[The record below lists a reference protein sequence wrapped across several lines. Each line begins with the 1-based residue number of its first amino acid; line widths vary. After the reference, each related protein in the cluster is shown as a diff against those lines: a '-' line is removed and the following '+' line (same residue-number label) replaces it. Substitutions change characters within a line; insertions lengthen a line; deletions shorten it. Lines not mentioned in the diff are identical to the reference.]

1 MQNFG
6 FEDYDRVASVG
17 TNGKMAEISAAMG
30 LTGLESLNDFI
41 SVNVQHYR
49 EYDEQLSGIPGIDL
63 VRYDGSGTSNYQ
75 YVVVEIDEPEAGL
88 SRDMLVDILWAEGAY
103 VRRYFYPGC
112 HRMEPYRSLYP
123 DAGLRLPETERM
135 VERLLCLPTGTGI
148 DASEIRKICEIL
160 RMVVWEA
167 PEVNRK
173 LTPKTPVPTFES
185 VSV

>member
-1 MQNFG
+1 
-6 FEDYDRVASVG
+6 
-17 TNGKMAEISAAMG
+17 
-30 LTGLESLNDFI
+30 
-41 SVNVQHYR
+41 
-49 EYDEQLSGIPGIDL
+49 
-63 VRYDGSGTSNYQ
+63 
-75 YVVVEIDEPEAGL
+75 
-88 SRDMLVDILWAEGAY
+88 MLVDILWAEGAY
-103 VRRYFYPGC
+103 ARRYFYPGC

-160 RMVVWEA
+160 RMVVREA